1 VIRTDPV
8 KPGLLYVGTE
18 TGVFFSIDD
27 GATWTRLEGGFPV
40 VPVYDLKLK
49 NSDLVAAT
57 HGRSF
62 WILDDVT
69 PLRELAAN
77 PKKAQLVTP
86 RETVRNRLAW
96 SAGMSFTKTGISY
109 SPAFGIGAST
119 EGFERVDGSRGRHY
133 LDVGENP
140 PNGAIVYYWLPKDS
154 DKPVVL
160 SFQEPGGRTI
170 VSYRSDDKD
179 APHHKR
185 PGTKAGLNRF
195 VWDLKHGGP
204 TKLDPSLVVRK
215 YKPFA
220 DEGGDPS
227 GPVVKPGSYR
237 VTLEIDGQSQAA
249 DFAVVKD
256 PRVKTSRK
264 AFDEQF
270 ALLQELYGNLGSLNG
285 AVNRIRLLKRQ
296 LNDLPKRLGEQDKE
310 LKEKATGLI
319 GKLEAIEGVLVDI
332 KRETPRDVL
341 RNPAGLNDT
350 LNDVIS
356 VVAIADAAP
365 TAQARQVAQEVM
377 GTVNGE
383 IKKLDKLIAGD
394 VQACSTALRGAGLDV
409 LGVPRS

>member
-1 VIRTDPV
+1 M
-8 KPGLLYVGTE
+8 L
-18 TGVFFSIDD
+18 F
-27 GATWTRLEGGFPV
+27 
-40 VPVYDLKLK
+40 
-49 NSDLVAAT
+49 
-57 HGRSF
+57 RS
-62 WILDDVT
+62 
-69 PLRELAAN
+69 
-77 PKKAQLVTP
+77 
-86 RETVRNRLAW
+86 
-96 SAGMSFTKTGISY
+96 
-109 SPAFGIGAST
+109 
-119 EGFERVDGSRGRHY
+119 H
-133 LDVGENP
+133 
-140 PNGAIVYYWLPKDS
+140 
-154 DKPVVL
+154 
-160 SFQEPGGRTI
+160 
-170 VSYRSDDKD
+170 
-179 APHHKR
+179 
-185 PGTKAGLNRF
+185 
-195 VWDLKHGGP
+195 
-204 TKLDPSLVVRK
+204 SLVVRK

-220 DEGGDPS
+220 DEGGDPA

-256 PRVKTSRK
+256 PRVKTSKK

-296 LNDLPKRLGEQDKE
+296 LNDLPKRLGEKDKG
-310 LKEKATGLI
+310 LKEQATGLI

-394 VQACSTALRGAGLDV
+394 VQAFSTVLRGAGLDV
-409 LGVPRS
+409 LGVSRT